1 MDIDAD
7 QHLRMNTDQVTA
19 TILDTDQGRVS
30 AHHPAAT
37 TVTDRG
43 AATVMDTDHGTST
56 TVPCAALNHRPALT
70 MDTAHRPVTAMGTA
84 QDLVTIMDTDQ
95 HRVGMDMDHC
105 PVTGAPLERQPI
117 RQTVMR
123 LSRSRY
129 PTYPRLLLV
138 NNDRM
143 ARKLIPDCL

>member
-19 TILDTDQGRVS
+19 TIMDTDQGRVS

-43 AATVMDTDHGTST
+43 AATVMDTDQGTAT
-56 TVPCAALNHRPALT
+56 TAHCPAPT
-70 MDTAHRPVTAMGTA
+70 MVTAHRPVTAMGTA

-129 PTYPRLLLV
+129 PTYPHLLLV